1 MLRLGHI
8 GKVEKEMCHLH
19 LRHHQNQVGQLQR
32 LQIFI
37 IKISKPPQLHR
48 FILEQQLKPPMKILI
63 HRSDSFP
70 TVPNI
75 LKFYSSDATKPS
87 EPFYRPAEEV
97 ENEVEE
103 EASNYGFEDGSQF
116 FNDSEVF
123 PQFIKNTVVEF
134 SNPSGE
140 DGKKNNLKRDFIL
153 FHNTFIKFEP

>member
-1 MLRLGHI
+1 MIRPYRES
-8 GKVEKEMCHLH
+8 GKGNVPPPPTPP
-19 LRHHQNQVGQLQR
+19 
-32 LQIFI
+32 
-37 IKISKPPQLHR
+37 SKPSRPSPTASD
-48 FILEQQLKPPMKILI
+48 FYYKDIETTTAPPVYT
-63 HRSDSFP
+63 RTTTEAADENPYPSPDSFP

-140 DGKKNNLKRDFIL
+140 DGKKRNL
-153 FHNTFIKFEP
+153 